1 MTDEDMA
8 IHRAS
13 LHHGDDIANVSP
25 EWSAN
30 FCDQR
35 LRSGQE
41 VWKGSIGEIK
51 GGCTHVRFR
60 TVDGLDEW
68 TVRAGR
74 DDTIVSPSIIED
86 EVESWFGERCRNRP
100 NVFLPIDSQFDKL
113 TWNENGTWSGKRD
126 PAAETNIP
134 DACVEALFSPAFIQQ
149 CKLSVGSE
157 QVVLQGAARAS
168 HSPVSSSACHV
179 SCVTTHDT
187 GPRVEYTQG
196 EGEDTCVFLGAAS
209 ALHDYGFT
217 GDAARLANEFALKSM
232 PEPDRVRHLFQT
244 ITDKFKGFEA
254 IPLKGTYDP
263 LTDTSP
269 HPTVFVPRGSDNGIT
284 YAVCKLGGW
293 LYDSS
298 RGHALPFEAEAD
310 KMQSLN
316 LAVRSLESDTTTYN
330 GVMQIAKR
338 FSGVRIV
345 PSQKLLTALGKRK
358 SRE

>member
-113 TWNENGTWSGKRD
+113 TWNENGTWTGKCG
-126 PAAETNIP
+126 PAVETCIP

-149 CKLSVGSE
+149 CKLSVGRE
-157 QVVLQGAARAS
+157 QVVPQGAARAS
-168 HSPVSSSACHV
+168 HSRVSSSACLVHREV
-179 SCVTTHDT
+179 SHDA
-187 GPRVEYTQG
+187 GPRLEYTQG
-196 EGEDTCVFLGAAS
+196 EGEDTGVFLGAAS

-217 GDAARLANEFALKSM
+217 LDAARLANEFALKSV

-254 IPLKGTYDP
+254 IPLKGDIRP
-263 LTDTSP
+263 SHRHVSAPNRLRSARVRQWR
-269 HPTVFVPRGSDNGIT
+269 H
-284 YAVCKLGGW
+284 
-293 LYDSS
+293 S
-298 RGHALPFEAEAD
+298 RCLQARRLAL
-310 KMQSLN
+310 
-316 LAVRSLESDTTTYN
+316 RLEQGACTP
-330 GVMQIAKR
+330 I
-338 FSGVRIV
+338 
-345 PSQKLLTALGKRK
+345 
-358 SRE
+358 